1 MMEQRMAGDLQ
12 RRLRQNH
19 DFLKKSSNGLTKYKT
34 GSKLAA
40 DFKSNCYDSTFAPNY
55 LALTTDEIRALCVN
69 KCVKNSVLDTALSTA
84 ISLHMPLEMERI
96 NKHLP

>member
-1 MMEQRMAGDLQ
+1 MTSWDELLSMDGELTDEEKDQLLAQ
-12 RRLRQNH
+12 A
-19 DFLKKSSNGLTKYKT
+19 KSI
-34 GSKLAA
+34 
-40 DFKSNCYDSTFAPNY
+40 STFAPNY
-55 LALTTDEIRALCVN
+55 LALTTYEIRALCVN